1 MGYSINKMIVEIKKR
16 GNIMAGL
23 AKEFEQ
29 LGCWESAT
37 EEENIVI
44 YGMDFEDEKVFIVF
58 TDDMGKTPV
67 DAKASLVAA
76 CYSED
81 DCFYWEK
88 PLSMQKLLL
97 LPPANIC
104 ATNTTPARLH
114 CCMLWKSMN
123 YLKIKLTK

>member
-1 MGYSINKMIVEIKKR
+1 
-16 GNIMAGL
+16 MAGL

-81 DCFYWEK
+81 DCFYWGKE
-88 PLSMQKLLL
+88 LETYVQR
-97 LPPANIC
+97 IQ
-104 ATNTTPARLH
+104 TRLV
-114 CCMLWKSMN
+114 CIAACFGSL
-123 YLKIKLTK
+123 

>member
-1 MGYSINKMIVEIKKR
+1 
-16 GNIMAGL
+16 MAGL

-58 TDDMGKTPV
+58 TDDMGETPV

-81 DCFYWEK
+81 DCF
-88 PLSMQKLLL
+88 LLGQRTGKLRCL
-97 LPPANIC
+97 
-104 ATNTTPARLH
+104 ATYVQRIQTRLV
-114 CCMLWKSMN
+114 CIAACFGSL
-123 YLKIKLTK
+123 

>member
-1 MGYSINKMIVEIKKR
+1 
-16 GNIMAGL
+16 MAGL

-67 DAKASLVAA
+67 DAK
-76 CYSED
+76 D
-81 DCFYWEK
+81 DCFYWGKELENFAAWQHMCNEYK
-88 PLSMQKLLL
+88 PGSSALLHAL
-97 LPPANIC
+97 EVYELPKN
-104 ATNTTPARLH
+104 
-114 CCMLWKSMN
+114 K
-123 YLKIKLTK
+123 TK

>member
-1 MGYSINKMIVEIKKR
+1 
-16 GNIMAGL
+16 MAGL

-81 DCFYWEK
+81 DCFYWGKELENFA
-88 PLSMQKLLL
+88 PG
-97 LPPANIC
+97 NIC
-104 ATNTTPARLH
+104 ATNTNPALSALLH
-114 CCMLWKSMN
+114 ALEVYELPKN
-123 YLKIKLTK
+123 KTK

>member
-1 MGYSINKMIVEIKKR
+1 MGYSINKMIAEIKKR

-44 YGMDFEDEKVFIVF
+44 LEWIS
-58 TDDMGKTPV
+58 KT
-67 DAKASLVAA
+67 KKFLLSLRMI
-76 CYSED
+76 
-81 DCFYWEK
+81 WEK

-97 LPPANIC
+97 LPPAIAKMIVFTGAKNWKLRC
-104 ATNTTPARLH
+104 LATYVQRIQTRLV
-114 CCMLWKSMN
+114 CIAACFGSL
-123 YLKIKLTK
+123 

>member
-1 MGYSINKMIVEIKKR
+1 
-16 GNIMAGL
+16 MAGL

-29 LGCWESAT
+29 LDCWESAT

-81 DCFYWEK
+81 VYKRQVIHFFG
-88 PLSMQKLLL
+88 SGV
-97 LPPANIC
+97 IC
-104 ATNTTPARLH
+104 
-114 CCMLWKSMN
+114 
-123 YLKIKLTK
+123 

>member
-1 MGYSINKMIVEIKKR
+1 
-16 GNIMAGL
+16 MAGL

-44 YGMDFEDEKVFIVF
+44 YGMDF
-58 TDDMGKTPV
+58 

-81 DCFYWEK
+81 DCFYWGKELENFAAWQHMCNEYK
-88 PLSMQKLLL
+88 PGSSALLHTL
-97 LPPANIC
+97 EVYELPKN
-104 ATNTTPARLH
+104 
-114 CCMLWKSMN
+114 K
-123 YLKIKLTK
+123 TK

>member
-1 MGYSINKMIVEIKKR
+1 
-16 GNIMAGL
+16 MAGL

-58 TDDMGKTPV
+58 TDDMGK
-67 DAKASLVAA
+67 
-76 CYSED
+76 
-81 DCFYWEK
+81 

-97 LPPANIC
+97 LPPAIAKMIVFTGAKNWKTSLPGNIC
-104 ATNTTPARLH
+104 ATNTNPAHLH

-123 YLKIKLTK
+123 YLKIKINK

>member
-81 DCFYWEK
+81 DCFYWDDGVDHDGVR
-88 PLSMQKLLL
+88 LIRSAALL
-97 LPPANIC
+97 LP
-104 ATNTTPARLH
+104 ARFFAYFH
-114 CCMLWKSMN
+114 VPSFKN
-123 YLKIKLTK
+123 LKKVPVDRCQ

>member
-1 MGYSINKMIVEIKKR
+1 
-16 GNIMAGL
+16 MAGL

-76 CYSED
+76 CYSEND
-81 DCFYWEK
+81 VFTGAKNWK
-88 PLSMQKLLL
+88 TS
-97 LPPANIC
+97 LPGNIC
-104 ATNTTPARLH
+104 ATNTNPARLH

-123 YLKIKLTK
+123 YLK

>member
-1 MGYSINKMIVEIKKR
+1 
-16 GNIMAGL
+16 MAGL

-58 TDDMGKTPV
+58 TAAIAKMIVFTGAKNWKT
-67 DAKASLVAA
+67 SL
-76 CYSED
+76 
-81 DCFYWEK
+81 
-88 PLSMQKLLL
+88 PG
-97 LPPANIC
+97 NIC
-104 ATNTTPARLH
+104 ATNTNPARLH

-123 YLKIKLTK
+123 YLKIKLNK

>member
-81 DCFYWEK
+81 DCFYWGKE
-88 PLSMQKLLL
+88 LD
-97 LPPANIC
+97 
-104 ATNTTPARLH
+104 
-114 CCMLWKSMN
+114 KSLASWMN
-123 YLKIKLTK
+123 VNGGSLNESK